1 MMDKTL
7 IETGGCEESVTLYKV
22 NEQKLRGI
30 NKLNSVYFN
39 TDGQ

>member
-7 IETGGCEESVTLYKV
+7 IETGGCEESVTFYKV

-30 NKLNSVYFN
+30 NKLNFVFIN
-39 TDGQ
+39 MGGQ